1 MADPQQN
8 YRNVL
13 ARLEAKDKKGT
24 SLKDAYDTL
33 SFFPGTGEAI
43 AAYELPEVL
52 SQSGKMMQSKDFV
65 EAAAGTA
72 LGTLGVAS
80 VLPGIGPVAKYAKKG
95 IEGFIPYLGPKT
107 ATAGGPDI
115 DTSITKMEGPPSGVS
130 NVSDQ
135 IDLGSGSLFSSEGK
149 KGRRLLVLSC
159 SDTKCP
165 DVGDMKAVDRYL
177 GPVFQSLKAMG
188 TPADVDVAILSAK
201 HGLIRADTPIQKYN
215 DKMSPKKA
223 EIFKQDAGQMSRI
236 KNTLEGYDNVI
247 VQGGKD
253 YKDVIRAAAGDIKI
267 TEIAGGRGIGDQR
280 SAMKQAIAFG
290 KIDTPVYHFTQNTD
304 PGFTKFDKDKLS
316 WFDLGPHVGST
327 PRAANDRFV
336 DEVFGVNMRKKIR
349 DTMQETGKSREEVL
363 ATLKL
368 PRISGNVGYDPST
381 NIPIGR
387 NTLGGSIPLK
397 ADLSKPLLNPKTK
410 KPFTEYDLNEYQA
423 DQYSKYKGEYFDAS
437 DILGED
443 PRVDIQDVKKF
454 MRQHAKDLAAEGYTH
469 IPYENAVEGV
479 GDLSYVML
487 VDRPKGSTKVLQS
500 PSAAKDPAKFDD
512 ADFMME
518 DGGVISLKD
527 KAVNMNRGPQGIEP
541 YVQYMEPGGVVQSIK
556 DYVSSFFEEEP
567 IVPERNI
574 FEEQRIVAE
583 NSPFP
588 KEEVEPVQET
598 APVQTKK
605 EALIDLADREAGLEL
620 INKVGFN
627 PLAYKMMQA
636 GLRDNRSL
644 SDFLKIYPTV
654 TDDMTEKQKD
664 DALTKQLEGLGLARG
679 KYFPLDNMV
688 VVEPMTQASAYFQS
702 PTDMIIMHEVLHKGA
717 QTLKK
722 DPNVNIRSLRE
733 KLDANDFENIGDE
746 TKPGRAEHRFIQAI
760 VNKAYVDD
768 MLTQTSVYANR
779 GLAKAQ
785 KILDNPK
792 SGYGE
797 KVSAEFDLK
806 NIPKYIDRDKKQA
819 LMSEIRR
826 STNQYMEKFDKQKFK
841 EIINTLYPDKGLFD
855 RDRQDVEENF
865 TLNELRQVY
874 DLLNI
879 IMLDQPATKKFAEEM
894 LKSAP
899 SGQLMDKK
907 AYSDLFPQQFAD
919 PNRPYEKT
927 YTNITPD
934 MDYFQVMS
942 ARDKFIRKFQKE
954 RKEREKKENKAE
966 GGVIGLK
973 DRAVKMHRNV
983 V

>member
-1 MADPQQN
+1 MAKAQQS
-8 YRNVL
+8 YRDVL
-13 ARLEAKDKKGT
+13 SRLEAKDKEGT

-72 LGTLGVAS
+72 LGTLGIAS
-80 VLPGIGPVAKYAKKG
+80 VLPMVGPVAKYAKRG

-115 DTSITKMEGPPSGVS
+115 DTSITKMEGETSGVS

-165 DVGDMKAVDRYL
+165 DVGDMEAVDRYL
-177 GPVFQSLKAMG
+177 GPVFKSLKAMG
-188 TPADVDVAILSAK
+188 TPADVDVAIMSAK
-201 HGLIRADTPIQKYN
+201 HGLIRADTPIKNYN
-215 DKMSPKKA
+215 ERMSPKKA
-223 EIFKQDAGQMSRI
+223 EMFKQDAGQMGRI
-236 KNTLEGYDNVI
+236 KNTIDGYDNVI

-253 YKDVIRAAAGDIKI
+253 YKDVIRAAAGDTKI

-500 PSAAKDPAKFDD
+500 PAAKKDPAKFDD
-512 ADFMME
+512 SDFMME
-518 DGGVISLKD
+518 DGGVVSLKD
-527 KAVNMNRGPQGIEP
+527 KAVNMTRGPQGIEP
-541 YVQYMEPGGVVQSIK
+541 FIK
-556 DYVSSFFEEEP
+556 F
-567 IVPERNI
+567 
-574 FEEQRIVAE
+574 
-583 NSPFP
+583 
-588 KEEVEPVQET
+588 
-598 APVQTKK
+598 
-605 EALIDLADREAGLEL
+605 
-620 INKVGFN
+620 
-627 PLAYKMMQA
+627 
-636 GLRDNRSL
+636 
-644 SDFLKIYPTV
+644 
-654 TDDMTEKQKD
+654 
-664 DALTKQLEGLGLARG
+664 
-679 KYFPLDNMV
+679 MV
-688 VVEPMTQASAYFQS
+688 
-702 PTDMIIMHEVLHKGA
+702 
-717 QTLKK
+717 
-722 DPNVNIRSLRE
+722 
-733 KLDANDFENIGDE
+733 
-746 TKPGRAEHRFIQAI
+746 
-760 VNKAYVDD
+760 
-768 MLTQTSVYANR
+768 
-779 GLAKAQ
+779 
-785 KILDNPK
+785 
-792 SGYGE
+792 
-797 KVSAEFDLK
+797 
-806 NIPKYIDRDKKQA
+806 
-819 LMSEIRR
+819 
-826 STNQYMEKFDKQKFK
+826 
-841 EIINTLYPDKGLFD
+841 
-855 RDRQDVEENF
+855 
-865 TLNELRQVY
+865 
-874 DLLNI
+874 
-879 IMLDQPATKKFAEEM
+879 
-894 LKSAP
+894 
-899 SGQLMDKK
+899 
-907 AYSDLFPQQFAD
+907 
-919 PNRPYEKT
+919 
-927 YTNITPD
+927 
-934 MDYFQVMS
+934 
-942 ARDKFIRKFQKE
+942 
-954 RKEREKKENKAE
+954 
-966 GGVIGLK
+966 
-973 DRAVKMHRNV
+973 
-983 V
+983 

>member
-527 KAVNMNRGPQGIEP
+527 QAVNMNRGPQGIEP
-541 YVQYMEPGGVVQSIK
+541 YIQYMEPGGVVQSIK

-654 TDDMTEKQKD
+654 TSDMTEKQQE
-664 DALTKQLEGLGLARG
+664 DALTEKLRGLGLASG

-688 VVEPMTQASAYFQS
+688 VVEPMTKASAYFQS

-717 QTLKK
+717 ETLTK
-722 DPNVNIRSLRE
+722 DPNVNLKSLRE
-733 KLDANDFENIGDE
+733 KLDAGDYKNIGDDTE
-746 TKPGRAEHRFIQAI
+746 GGRAEHRYIQAI
-760 VNKAYVDD
+760 VNKAYLDN

-779 GLAKAQ
+779 GLVRAQ
-785 KILDNPK
+785 EILDNPK
-792 SGYGE
+792 SSVAA
-797 KVSAEFDLK
+797 KVIAESDLK
-806 NIPKYIDRDKKQA
+806 NIPKYIDRDKKEA
-819 LMSEIRR
+819 LINEIRR
-826 STNQYMEKFDKQKFK
+826 STNMYMEEDGKVKFK
-841 EIINTLYPDKGLFD
+841 KMIEDLHPNKDLFNRDKE
-855 RDRQDVEENF
+855 DVEDNF
-865 TLNELRQVY
+865 TVKELRQVY

-879 IMLDQPATKKFAEEM
+879 TMLNHPATKKFAEEM
-894 LKSAP
+894 SKSAP

-907 AYSDLFPQQFAD
+907 SYSDLFPQQFAD

-927 YTNITPD
+927 YGPKYDGMN
-934 MDYFQVMS
+934 YFEVMS
-942 ARDKFIRKFQKE
+942 ARDKFIRKF
-954 RKEREKKENKAE
+954 RKEEENKAE

>member
-1 MADPQQN
+1 MAKAQQS
-8 YRNVL
+8 YRDVL
-13 ARLEAKDKKGT
+13 SRLEAKDKEGT

-72 LGTLGVAS
+72 LGTLGIAS
-80 VLPGIGPVAKYAKKG
+80 VLPMVGPVAKYAKRG

-115 DTSITKMEGPPSGVS
+115 DTSITKMEGETSGVS
-130 NVSDQ
+130 NISDQ

-165 DVGDMKAVDRYL
+165 DVGDMEAVDRYL
-177 GPVFQSLKAMG
+177 GPVFKSLKAMG
-188 TPADVDVAILSAK
+188 TPADVDVAIMSAK
-201 HGLIRADTPIQKYN
+201 HGLIRADTPIKNYN
-215 DKMSPKKA
+215 ERMSPKKA
-223 EIFKQDAGQMSRI
+223 EMFKQDAGQMGRI
-236 KNTLEGYDNVI
+236 KNTIDGYDNVI

-253 YKDVIRAAAGDIKI
+253 YKDVIRAAAGDTKI

-500 PSAAKDPAKFDD
+500 PAAKKDPAKFDD
-512 ADFMME
+512 SDFMME
-518 DGGVISLKD
+518 DGGVVSLKD
-527 KAVNMNRGPQGIEP
+527 KAVNMTRGPQGIEP
-541 YVQYMEPGGVVQSIK
+541 FIK
-556 DYVSSFFEEEP
+556 F
-567 IVPERNI
+567 
-574 FEEQRIVAE
+574 
-583 NSPFP
+583 
-588 KEEVEPVQET
+588 
-598 APVQTKK
+598 
-605 EALIDLADREAGLEL
+605 
-620 INKVGFN
+620 
-627 PLAYKMMQA
+627 
-636 GLRDNRSL
+636 
-644 SDFLKIYPTV
+644 
-654 TDDMTEKQKD
+654 
-664 DALTKQLEGLGLARG
+664 
-679 KYFPLDNMV
+679 MV
-688 VVEPMTQASAYFQS
+688 
-702 PTDMIIMHEVLHKGA
+702 
-717 QTLKK
+717 
-722 DPNVNIRSLRE
+722 
-733 KLDANDFENIGDE
+733 
-746 TKPGRAEHRFIQAI
+746 
-760 VNKAYVDD
+760 
-768 MLTQTSVYANR
+768 
-779 GLAKAQ
+779 
-785 KILDNPK
+785 
-792 SGYGE
+792 
-797 KVSAEFDLK
+797 
-806 NIPKYIDRDKKQA
+806 
-819 LMSEIRR
+819 
-826 STNQYMEKFDKQKFK
+826 
-841 EIINTLYPDKGLFD
+841 
-855 RDRQDVEENF
+855 
-865 TLNELRQVY
+865 
-874 DLLNI
+874 
-879 IMLDQPATKKFAEEM
+879 
-894 LKSAP
+894 
-899 SGQLMDKK
+899 
-907 AYSDLFPQQFAD
+907 
-919 PNRPYEKT
+919 
-927 YTNITPD
+927 
-934 MDYFQVMS
+934 
-942 ARDKFIRKFQKE
+942 
-954 RKEREKKENKAE
+954 
-966 GGVIGLK
+966 
-973 DRAVKMHRNV
+973 
-983 V
+983 